1 MKNGYRVDSRGIMI
15 QFPVG
20 ARNFTLLQSIL
31 FSCTVDKENGAWS
44 WPLTF
49 SVELKNM
56 WNYSSTPLYSFL
68 ACTGT
73 TFLRFRKKEVT
84 GDNYNSFTSG
94 RWIGDWLW
102 YGNHHRT
109 KSTAS
114 AVTMQ
119 NEGTAHAISTSN
131 LPTNYSNRQ
140 LWCGG
145 IKFQRS

>member
-1 MKNGYRVDSRGIMI
+1 MKNGYRLDSRWNLI
-15 QFPVG
+15 QFPVR

-31 FSCTVDKENGAWS
+31 FSWTVGKENGAWS

-49 SVELKNM
+49 STELKNM
-56 WNYSSTPLYSFL
+56 WKYSSTPLYSFL
-68 ACTGT
+68 AYTGT
-73 TFLRFRKKEVT
+73 TFLRFRKKELT
-84 GDNYNSFTSG
+84 GDNYNSFNSG
-94 RWIGDWLW
+94 RYIGDWLW
-102 YGNHHRT
+102 YGNYYRT

-119 NEGTAHAISTSN
+119 NKGTAHAISASN

-140 LWCGG
+140 LWRGG